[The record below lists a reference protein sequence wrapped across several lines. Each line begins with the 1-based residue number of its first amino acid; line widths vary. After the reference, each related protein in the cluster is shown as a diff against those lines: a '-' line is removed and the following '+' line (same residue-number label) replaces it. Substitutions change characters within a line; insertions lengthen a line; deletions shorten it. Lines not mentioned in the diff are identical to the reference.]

1 MSPDVFDCFYAF
13 VARSL
18 GGNRPLT
25 ALEIGAG
32 GWTLLSIP
40 AFDTG
45 TRVALNLTFDKLT
58 DQLSRT
64 VRVIGNGNKLPF
76 ADETFDCVMS
86 CSVLEHDR
94 YFWRSTR
101 EVHRVLRNGGYFVA
115 GVPIYMTLPTDK
127 DYTTVTYARHGLA
140 YNADYYRFS
149 EQAVREVFF
158 ENYAEV
164 TDEVIVRQSPNPYLI
179 AAGRK
184 CPTFTMICA

>member
-1 MSPDVFDCFYAF
+1 MSPLVFDCFADI
-13 VARSL
+13 VSRRLS
-18 GGNRPLT
+18 GGRPLK
-25 ALEIGAG
+25 ALEVGAG

-45 TRVALNLTFDKLT
+45 TRIALNLSFDRIT
-58 DQLSRT
+58 DQLERT
-64 VRVIGNGNKLPF
+64 ERIIGNGNHLPYDD
-76 ADETFDCVMS
+76 ASFDCVMS

-101 EVHRVLRNGGYFVA
+101 EVHRVLRPGGYFVV

-127 DYTTVTYARHGLA
+127 DHTTLTYARHGLA

-158 ENYAEV
+158 EGYEEV
-164 TDEVIVRQSPNPYLI
+164 TDEVVVRQYPNPYLI

-184 CPTFTMICA
+184 